1 MNGQWFEQVKEVC
14 PMFPEQYRGKD
25 VNELLF
31 WYAFGSHA
39 TSSYTPIG
47 HALNQNSRKTR
58 EAVLSILL
66 SAGANPSTVCVVK
79 NTLDEQRVYSP
90 LEYTRF
96 EYDARTLLQAG
107 ATLPSYRH
115 TLWANFMST
124 EVSKLVFNFYDA
136 SFRATA
142 VVWCCCDGLRAT
154 SSWPDMAFLLTCIMM
169 DVSSK

>member
-1 MNGQWFEQVKEVC
+1 MNGWFEQVKDVF
-14 PMFPEQYRGKD
+14 PGFPEQYRGKAID
-25 VNELLF
+25 ALLL
-31 WYAFGSHA
+31 WYAFGEHV

-47 HALNQNSRKTR
+47 HALNQNSRAKR
-58 EAVLSILL
+58 RVVLSILID
-66 SAGANPSTVCVVK
+66 AGANPSTICSVK
-79 NTLDEQRVYSP
+79 NKNGEHLVHSP
-90 LEYTRF
+90 LEYARF

-142 VVWCCCDGLRAT
+142 VVWCCCDVLRAT
-154 SSWPDMAFLLTCIMM
+154 SSWPDMAFLLTSIMM
-169 DVSSK
+169 CVSK